1 MKKHKFR
8 YGGFLVFVLLAALC
22 LTTANYFNVAK
33 AGILD
38 DKFEELERIQREIE
52 QYQKE
57 IDSKRRSETSVLKEL
72 EKLEMELALS
82 EKELEYIL
90 ARIDYLNGRI
100 SETKREIEDME
111 LKIAEQ
117 KELFS
122 ERLVSMY
129 KAGQMSYLEVLLS
142 SNSLSDFMARLYYLR
157 EIAQDDVRLIE
168 EYQAMK
174 VALDE
179 KKESLEKDLED
190 MTWSKKQ
197 EEEKRAAVASR
208 SNDRERYLAQL
219 QQDREKLEEALDQME
234 RESKALEKV
243 IADLQAE
250 GHQREKPGG
259 LSMIRPVSGGWVSS
273 EYGNRW
279 HPILGKYK
287 WHSGIDI
294 AVNSGTPIKAAE
306 DGTVILSGSNGGYG
320 LCVIIDHGGGISTL
334 YGHASKLLVKKG
346 DIVTRGQTV
355 ALAGSTGVSTGPHLH
370 FEVRIKGVTDNPR
383 NWVKF

>member
-8 YGGFLVFVLLAALC
+8 YGGLLVFVLLAALC

>member
-8 YGGFLVFVLLAALC
+8 YGGLLVFVLLAALC

-334 YGHASKLLVKKG
+334 YGHASKLLVKEG

>member
-1 MKKHKFR
+1 MCIR
-8 YGGFLVFVLLAALC
+8 
-22 LTTANYFNVAK
+22 
-33 AGILD
+33 D
-38 DKFEELERIQREIE
+38 R
-52 QYQKE
+52 
-57 IDSKRRSETSVLKEL
+57 
-72 EKLEMELALS
+72 
-82 EKELEYIL
+82 
-90 ARIDYLNGRI
+90 
-100 SETKREIEDME
+100 

>member
-8 YGGFLVFVLLAALC
+8 YGGLLVFVLLAALC

-142 SNSLSDFMARLYYLR
+142 SNSLSDFMARLFYLR

>member
-8 YGGFLVFVLLAALC
+8 YGGLLVFVLLAALC

-100 SETKREIEDME
+100 YETKREIEDME

>member
-8 YGGFLVFVLLAALC
+8 YGGLLVFVLLAALC

-157 EIAQDDVRLIE
+157 EIAEDDVRLIE
-168 EYQAMK
+168 QYQAMK